1 MAKVLSN
8 HEMLKTIDR
17 DAYILKNKIMVQFDK
32 HFATELTR
40 YDADDLHFMDI
51 LNAVRDENGDQ
62 VYSLL
67 QKVANHGVT
76 SEQKTFLYEYA
87 QVFFSDNAGNDFED
101 YIEEMKNQL
110 YSLPNMNKDAS
121 FALKFTHGKYGGAL
135 HYHQKPFWIL
145 EFFKEVDVESKPI
158 EALLVQNG
166 SALIIRTVHSL
177 SEVPSLAPI
186 LDATSEENYED
197 DYDDDDE

>member
-76 SEQKTFLYEYA
+76 SEQKTFLYEICSGLF
-87 QVFFSDNAGNDFED
+87 Q
-101 YIEEMKNQL
+101 
-110 YSLPNMNKDAS
+110 
-121 FALKFTHGKYGGAL
+121 
-135 HYHQKPFWIL
+135 
-145 EFFKEVDVESKPI
+145 
-158 EALLVQNG
+158 
-166 SALIIRTVHSL
+166 R
-177 SEVPSLAPI
+177 
-186 LDATSEENYED
+186 
-197 DYDDDDE
+197 